1 MSINRIN
8 PIIAHFHNFEFAEV
22 RLGAVTPD
30 PLGRFILFFCQWK
43 LETFL
48 KPLGTDISTI
58 EPLGTEPATPQNP
71 CFSKIS
77 IIFKNFTFFFK
88 NTLFSIDDTGTGSD
102 NFVLIS
108 HATPDRRTQSLLSTR
123 FQLNPSTQLGA
134 PDPNLTLTLT

>member
-30 PLGRFILFFCQWK
+30 PLGRSISFFYQWK

-48 KPLGTDISTI
+48 KTLGTDISTI

-77 IIFKNFTFFFK
+77 IIFKNFHFFQKFPAGEK
-88 NTLFSIDDTGTGSD
+88 KI
-102 NFVLIS
+102 
-108 HATPDRRTQSLLSTR
+108 
-123 FQLNPSTQLGA
+123 
-134 PDPNLTLTLT
+134 

>member
-30 PLGRFILFFCQWK
+30 PLGRSILFFYQWK

-48 KPLGTDISTI
+48 KTLGTDISTI

-77 IIFKNFTFFFK
+77 IIFKNFTFFSKTPCFQS
-88 NTLFSIDDTGTGSD
+88 TIPAP
-102 NFVLIS
+102 VVIIS
-108 HATPDRRTQSLLSTR
+108 Y
-123 FQLNPSTQLGA
+123 
-134 PDPNLTLTLT
+134 

>member
-48 KPLGTDISTI
+48 KTLGTDISTI

-71 CFSKIS
+71 CF
-77 IIFKNFTFFFK
+77 FENF
-88 NTLFSIDDTGTGSD
+88 D
-102 NFVLIS
+102 NFQKFCIFSKTPCFQSTIPAPVVIIS
-108 HATPDRRTQSLLSTR
+108 Y
-123 FQLNPSTQLGA
+123 
-134 PDPNLTLTLT
+134 